1 MASSST
7 NNRNI
12 RLKRRLCNCGR
23 TASMHVIRTNENGN
37 EGRVFFVCPTK
48 YSANEH
54 CNYFRF
60 TDDDDVTST
69 IRANARPRTD
79 SRTEEINDLR
89 RRLGEMD
96 NAIHEH
102 DRRLQ
107 RMEKIFKA
115 MTYVI
120 VFCVFLYFII

>member
-1 MASSST
+1 MEMNDST
-7 NNRNI
+7 N
-12 RLKRRLCNCGR
+12 G
-23 TASMHVIRTNENGN
+23 
-37 EGRVFFVCPTK
+37 
-48 YSANEH
+48 H

-60 TDDDDVTST
+60 ADDDDNDVTAT
-69 IRANARPRTD
+69 IHVNAGPRTD

-120 VFCVFLYFII
+120 VFFVFFYFII

>member
-1 MASSST
+1 MY
-7 NNRNI
+7 I
-12 RLKRRLCNCGR
+12 
-23 TASMHVIRTNENGN
+23 VQTNENGN
-37 EGRVFFVCPTK
+37 QGRVFFVCPTK

-60 TDDDDVTST
+60 ADDDDDDVTCT
-69 IRANARPRTD
+69 IRFNAGPQTNIRIK
-79 SRTEEINDLR
+79 EINDLR

-96 NAIHEH
+96 NVIYEH

-120 VFCVFLYFII
+120 RFCVFLYFIM

>member
-1 MASSST
+1 M
-7 NNRNI
+7 
-12 RLKRRLCNCGR
+12 CDCGR
-23 TASMHVIRTNENGN
+23 TAPMYIVRTNENGN

-48 YSANEH
+48 YSADEH

-60 TDDDDVTST
+60 TDDDHDDVTFT
-69 IRANARPRTD
+69 ICSNAGPRTAT
-79 SRTEEINDLR
+79 RTEEINDLK

-107 RMEKIFKA
+107 RMDKIFKA

-120 VFCVFLYFII
+120 VFCVFFYCII

>member
-1 MASSST
+1 M
-7 NNRNI
+7 RMEM
-12 RLKRRLCNCGR
+12 KD
-23 TASMHVIRTNENGN
+23 
-37 EGRVFFVCPTK
+37 
-48 YSANEH
+48 SANEH

-60 TDDDDVTST
+60 ADDNDDDVTST
-69 IRANARPRTD
+69 ICANAGPWTD
-79 SRTEEINDLR
+79 SRTEEINDQR
-89 RRLGEMD
+89 IRLGEVE

-120 VFCVFLYFII
+120 VFCVFLYFIM